1 MSRRA
6 RREFG
11 EGCPRRLGL
20 SLVGSLVIRL
30 GLATFS
36 LASVSCM
43 CCLLCMARSHWGGAK
58 ANDLTEGPLSRSI
71 SIVDL
76 FRNSRLILTRLKFAP
91 LHFSPLSAVVYYT
104 SAPVL
109 ASLSIT
115 KFRGFARAF
124 VTHEYN

>member
-20 SLVGSLVIRL
+20 SLVGALVIRL
-30 GLATFS
+30 GLATFPLRPVFACVAFS
-36 LASVSCM
+36 AWREVI
-43 CCLLCMARSHWGGAK
+43 WGGAK

-76 FRNSRLILTRLKFAP
+76 FRISRLILTRLKFAP

-115 KFRGFARAF
+115 KFSWLCSRFR
-124 VTHEYN
+124 HS